1 MLGHGDAVNEISYHP
16 VWPSII
22 ASASK
27 DLTVRLWHVPSQ
39 TPIAIFGGFQG
50 HQDQILSLVDSVL
63 TMFLYMTSS
72 RTLITLESTS
82 CLALWIIL

>member
-50 HQDQILSLVDSVL
+50 HQDQILSLVIHI
-63 TMFLYMTSS
+63 
-72 RTLITLESTS
+72 RTIFSYSAFSGL
-82 CLALWIIL
+82 